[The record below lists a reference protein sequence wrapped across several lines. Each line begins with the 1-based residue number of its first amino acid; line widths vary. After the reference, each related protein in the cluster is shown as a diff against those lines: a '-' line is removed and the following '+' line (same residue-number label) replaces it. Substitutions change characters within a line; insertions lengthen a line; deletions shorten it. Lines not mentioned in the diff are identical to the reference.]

1 MEIEISYD
9 DSFINL
15 DFPLLQSI
23 DKKVR
28 KLDKDKTEEYE

>member
-1 MEIEISYD
+1 MEVEISYD

-23 DKKVR
+23 DKKVK
-28 KLDKDKTEEYE
+28 KLDEDKSQNYE